1 MTWDPLNKCFSDILF
16 LFSKLT
22 NFSDDLKKF
31 CKTHITVFF
40 LNKVLARPYLMT
52 IHVIFS
58 IHVNFPIKS
67 RFVLKA
73 IINRKKQWTVLCYL
87 RNFFFQ
93 EYAFYDIVQLCC
105 IWLIFPFY
113 YNLFIFFMFLYESF
127 HVKWTKLGHFPG
139 KRYIDRIIL
148 KISEQ
153 TDNLF
158 KSYDTSKLAF

>member
-1 MTWDPLNKCFSDILF
+1 M
-16 LFSKLT
+16 
-22 NFSDDLKKF
+22 
-31 CKTHITVFF
+31 
-40 LNKVLARPYLMT
+40 LARPYLMT

-87 RNFFFQ
+87 RKNFFSRICFLWYCTVVLYLINFSILLQ
-93 EYAFYDIVQLCC
+93 SVHIFHVSLWVIPCQMDQIGT
-105 IWLIFPFY
+105 WLISNFD
-113 YNLFIFFMFLYESF
+113 E
-127 HVKWTKLGHFPG
+127 TFPG